1 MLETTIL
8 GLIDERTRRETRGGR
23 RAFMAGR
30 SGPDGGWTWVAP
42 DSLPA
47 KRFLPGPFS
56 LTLML
61 RGRRAGGSTA

>member
-8 GLIDERTRRETRGGR
+8 GLIDEGAGPERRAGR

-30 SGPDGGWTWVAP
+30 AGPDGAWTWVAP
-42 DSLPA
+42 DSLQA
-47 KRFLPGPFS
+47 RRFLPGPFS